1 MILGIS
7 KFIYNL
13 FDFLFSGLTSLI
25 DLVGSAVSF
34 LLKAAASA
42 FSALGNIFLAPFRL
56 GSSVA
61 DVFGIP
67 VLWTPLFLLGCAV
80 LLLLLLALTGWALA
94 ANAKRKHR

>member
-1 MILGIS
+1 MMLHIS
-7 KFIYNL
+7 RFFYNL
-13 FDFLFSGLTSLI
+13 FDFLFSGLGWFI
-25 DLVGSAVSF
+25 DLAGSAASF

-42 FSALGNIFLAPFRL
+42 FSILGKIFLAPFRI
-56 GSSVA
+56 GTNIA

-67 VLWTPLFLLGCAV
+67 VLWTPVFLLGCAV

>member
-1 MILGIS
+1 MTLHIS
-7 KFIYNL
+7 KFFYDL
-13 FDFLFSGLTSLI
+13 FDLFFSGLEWLI
-25 DLVGSAVSF
+25 DFAGSAFSF

-42 FSALGNIFLAPFRL
+42 FSILGKIFLAPFRL
-56 GSSVA
+56 GSNVA